1 VQVHGGV
8 NEVVAFSGTVQAGQ
22 VQGIKAARPM
32 PARRPDQMTRFF
44 TLPTAPAGRSLCEG
58 DTLRTPVLFTAV
70 TTGSRGRWTISHL
83 LLRLAGASRLPVV
96 ALLSRSASRCTHPAA
111 FSLASST
118 ARRFGWGEARRQG
131 DARTEL

>member
-83 LLRLAGASRLPVV
+83 LLRLAATRRCVAYPGQPRDAHIRRPSAWPVPLRGVSDGVKRGVRATREPNSR
-96 ALLSRSASRCTHPAA
+96 
-111 FSLASST
+111 
-118 ARRFGWGEARRQG
+118 
-131 DARTEL
+131 